1 MLSSLRYEIN
11 PSKELIDCAERHL
24 NTLPNASRLLRSID
38 LASDFCVVVAMDGEQ
53 LVGVATIKSLV
64 QGKNGELGHLFV
76 LPEYQRQGIAKEL
89 TRLRIEYAKANGL
102 DLLYAVIKDHN
113 EASASNL
120 VQHGFVRYGW
130 LYSLSN
136 SGLKFAWYFMTL
148 AEGLDAE
155 VVMQTLTHPRRRCE

>member
-89 TRLRIEYAKANGL
+89 TRLRIKYAKAHGL
-102 DLLYAVIKDHN
+102 ELLYAVIKEHN
-113 EASASNL
+113 EASANNL
-120 VQHGFVRYGW
+120 VQHGFVRYGRF
-130 LYSLSN
+130 YSLSN

-148 AEGLDAE
+148 ADGLNAE
-155 VVMQTLTHPRRRCE
+155 AIMQTLTHPRRRCD